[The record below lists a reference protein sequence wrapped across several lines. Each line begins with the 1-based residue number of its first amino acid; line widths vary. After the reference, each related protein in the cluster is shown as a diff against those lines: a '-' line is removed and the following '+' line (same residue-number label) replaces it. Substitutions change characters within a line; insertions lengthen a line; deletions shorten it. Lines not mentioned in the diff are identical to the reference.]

1 MIFTINDIIL
11 HIIALIALFSP
22 MAAISPYI
30 ALTAHYPRKIQRRI
44 SFKVTAYSVIFLAAG
59 GWTGEYLLR
68 FLGITLPALTTSGG
82 LILLMSSIPMV
93 MNGTS
98 SRQKSVISNLQ
109 DSDWKSIVIVPILF
123 PVTIGAATLSY
134 MIMLMGQMSTFIN
147 YLELS
152 VIILLDAI
160 VIFITYFFAGPIGE
174 KLGTTGNSILIRV
187 GGIIV
192 MAMGIKILTDGLK
205 QLLPGLA
212 G

>member
-1 MIFTINDIIL
+1 
-11 HIIALIALFSP
+11 
-22 MAAISPYI
+22 
-30 ALTAHYPRKIQRRI
+30 
-44 SFKVTAYSVIFLAAG
+44 
-59 GWTGEYLLR
+59 
-68 FLGITLPALTTSGG
+68 
-82 LILLMSSIPMV
+82 MSSIPMV
-93 MNGTS
+93 MSGTS

-134 MIMLMGQMSTFIN
+134 MIMLMGQIDSFIN

-152 VIILLDAI
+152 IIILLDAI

-187 GGIIV
+187 GGLIV